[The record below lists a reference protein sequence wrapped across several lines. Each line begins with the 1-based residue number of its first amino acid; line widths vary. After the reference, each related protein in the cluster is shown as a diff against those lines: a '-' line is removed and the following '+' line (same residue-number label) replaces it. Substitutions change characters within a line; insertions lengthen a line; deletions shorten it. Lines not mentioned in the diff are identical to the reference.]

1 MHLDPAMLE
10 RVDASRSYD
19 APQLKY
25 LGNPIP
31 LYGEVPR
38 WKRLLKRGGDIVFA
52 SLAIVCFS
60 LLLPFLALALKLDSR
75 GPIFYGQTRVGIN
88 RRKGERRYRG
98 AGAPRDNGERRCDD
112 RSRDSRRVIAE
123 GRTFT
128 IWKLRTM
135 FVNSESEGMR
145 WASKQDP
152 RITRMGRFLR
162 VTRLDEVPQF
172 YNVLRGEMSVVG
184 PRPERPPFISLLSR
198 EVPGYLE
205 RLRFKPGIT
214 GLAQVEAG
222 YDDSLDSVHRKV
234 ALDLQY
240 ITSFTLRRDLRVLFQ
255 TVRVVVTGQG
265 AL

>member
-1 MHLDPAMLE
+1 MQLDPAMLP
-10 RVDASRSYD
+10 RVDTARNYD
-19 APQLKY
+19 APQLRY

-38 WKRLLKRGGDIVFA
+38 WKRAIKRAGDLVFA
-52 SLAIVCFS
+52 SFAMTCFV
-60 LLLPFLALALKLDSR
+60 LFLPLLALAIKLDSR

-88 RRKGERRYRG
+88 RRKGERRKRSSP
-98 AGAPRDNGERRCDD
+98 APQDSGERRCGE
-112 RSRDSRRVIAE
+112 RSRDSRRVVAE

-135 FVNSESEGMR
+135 YVNSESEGMR

-152 RITRMGRFLR
+152 RITRVGRLLR
-162 VTRLDEVPQF
+162 LTRLDEVPQF

-222 YDDSLDSVHRKV
+222 YDDSLESVHRKV
-234 ALDLQY
+234 ALDLEY
-240 ITSFTLRRDLRVLFQ
+240 ITSFTLRRDLRILFL
-255 TVRVVVTGQG
+255 TVRVVLTGEG

>member
-10 RVDASRSYD
+10 RVDSSRSYD

-31 LYGEVPR
+31 LYGQVPG
-38 WKRLLKRGGDIVFA
+38 WKRGLKRAGDVVFA
-52 SLAIVCFS
+52 SVALFFFA

-88 RRKGERRYRG
+88 RRSGDRRNRREDAPKESGERRSG
-98 AGAPRDNGERRCDD
+98 D
-112 RSRDSRRVIAE
+112 RSREIRRVVAE

-135 FVNSESEGMR
+135 YVNSESEGMR

-222 YDDSLDSVHRKV
+222 YDDSLESVHRKV
-234 ALDLQY
+234 ALDLRY
-240 ITSFTLRRDLRVLFQ
+240 ITSFTLRRDLWILVQ
-255 TVRVVVTGQG
+255 TVRVVITGQG